1 MRGVVSDLRVVQPD
15 PTLDA
20 PTYVDVPAAGAFVLI
35 MRDDTA
41 YCVEQLCRRL
51 SGRSAVPPGELSAAL
66 TESYRAFQDDLRGA
80 FRDTAYGP
88 RGIAFH
94 VVDGHQL
101 ERSVRR
107 WVGGGPVISLDPL
120 VERAARPLR
129 VSRGFLLGGRKALG
143 LVPRPDTDPIGRQI
157 TTLLKN
163 PPEHGYTLVED
174 DVSTG
179 GTLAGVIRLLQEA
192 GVRVRR
198 AIPGIRLAGTAP
210 TGTAPTGI
218 LGVAVDP
225 VLQYRAVG
233 AAGAERV
240 MELTD
245 PRNFLLGASGLVV
258 RLPDRTWGRA
268 PYWLPFVSTTARV
281 GVAAAYEK
289 EFAFGM
295 LEANRRFFVRAG
307 QVLGRTVRVADL
319 PPATRRLLMS
329 LDMASLSR
337 PVCSVLEGLGVWMD
351 RWIDVV
357 AESADR
363 SDLDVPGAV
372 R

>member
-1 MRGVVSDLRVVQPD
+1 MRAVVSDLRVVQPD

-51 SGRSAVPPGELSAAL
+51 SGRSAVPPSELSTAL

-94 VVDGHQL
+94 VVDAHQL

-143 LVPRPDTDPIGRQI
+143 LVPRPDADPIGRQI
-157 TTLLKN
+157 TTLLKD

-179 GTLAGVIRLLQEA
+179 ATLAGVIRLLQEA

-210 TGTAPTGI
+210 TGI

-233 AAGAERV
+233 GAAAAERV

-281 GVAAAYEK
+281 GLAAAYEK
-289 EFAFGM
+289 EFALSM
-295 LEANRRFFVRAG
+295 LEANRRFFARAG

-319 PPATRRLLMS
+319 HPATRRLLVS
-329 LDMASLSR
+329 LGMASLSR
-337 PVCSVLEGLGVWMD
+337 PVCSLLEGLGVRMD

-357 AESADR
+357 AESGDR
-363 SDLDVPGAV
+363 SGLDAPAAV